1 MSMHKPGL
9 TISVLAL
16 LLTLCGSLLSC
27 KYERVVHDDMD
38 TWRSMASKPQ
48 AHDDLTMPN
57 LASQNQGGWAIE
69 LAIFSGK
76 RRQASA
82 KRLVMWLKENTS
94 LSDTWVYDDAND
106 SRVMQ
111 GRFSEPNSPQVQEEL
126 HQVRQMVINDVKRF
140 EKAQIVPFGK
150 TAMTAAQPSDLS
162 QFAGIQGYT
171 LQVAFFDKAGGQRFR
186 EAAEAYCRQLRE
198 KSEQAY
204 FYHGPNR
211 SMVTVGLFTDADWEG
226 EGVKRHYGPRIR
238 ELQERFPNNLG
249 NGSTIVEK
257 SNGQL
262 IGDQPSVL
270 VHLPR

>member
-1 MSMHKPGL
+1 MHKPRL
-9 TISVLAL
+9 TISVLVL
-16 LLTLCGSLLSC
+16 LLTFCGSLPGC
-27 KYERVVHDDMD
+27 TYQRVVHDDMD
-38 TWRSMASKPQ
+38 AWRGMASKPQ
-48 AHDDLTMPN
+48 AHEDPTTPN
-57 LASQNQGGWAIE
+57 FASQDQGGWAIE
-69 LAIFSGK
+69 LATFSGK

-82 KRLVMWLKENTS
+82 RHLVTWLKEHTS
-94 LSDTWVYDDAND
+94 LSDTWFYDDAND

-111 GRFSEPNSPQVQEEL
+111 GRFSEPNSPQVQDEL
-126 HQVRQMVINDVKRF
+126 HKVRLMVIDDVKRF
-140 EKAQIVPFGK
+140 EKAQIIAFGK
-150 TAMTAAQPSDLS
+150 TAMTAAQPSDLA

-171 LQVAFFDKAGGQRFR
+171 LQVAFFDKAGGERFR
-186 EAAEAYCRQLRE
+186 EAAETYCRQLRE
-198 KSEQAY
+198 KNEQAY

-238 ELQERFPNNLG
+238 ELQERFPHNLG

-257 SNGQL
+257 SNGQI